1 MESYTK
7 SIFPQETIAALVLAQ
22 FGSHIRIKEILPL
35 TAGYFN
41 TAYAVHFL
49 NHQPDVVIRIAPHP
63 EQPVLTYEKNL
74 MRREVL
80 ILETV
85 QEIDGNLTPKLL
97 GYDFTGRMIDRD
109 VMFIEKL
116 SGVSLQDVK
125 DKLAPEN
132 LQEIERHVGQYAA
145 RLGEVKGKFFGYF
158 GDGPGHDSSSW
169 RAAFMAIIEALLR
182 DGESLGV
189 VLPLSWPDLRGLI
202 HAHAG
207 PLDEITQPA
216 LVHWDL
222 WAGNIFVKPQNGQF
236 VIEGIIDW
244 ERALWGDPDIETA
257 VACSFYGPA
266 FFEGYGKQLADRGP
280 EAARQSLYRLYL
292 WLVLLIE
299 AKVRYEDAEHLPWA
313 RQQFQKELDFIS
325 RLNHN

>member
-85 QEIDGNLTPKLL
+85 QEI
-97 GYDFTGRMIDRD
+97 
-109 VMFIEKL
+109 
-116 SGVSLQDVK
+116 
-125 DKLAPEN
+125 
-132 LQEIERHVGQYAA
+132 
-145 RLGEVKGKFFGYF
+145 
-158 GDGPGHDSSSW
+158 
-169 RAAFMAIIEALLR
+169 
-182 DGESLGV
+182 
-189 VLPLSWPDLRGLI
+189 
-202 HAHAG
+202 
-207 PLDEITQPA
+207 
-216 LVHWDL
+216 
-222 WAGNIFVKPQNGQF
+222 
-236 VIEGIIDW
+236 EGIIDW
-244 ERALWGDPDIETA
+244 ERSLWGDPDIETA
-257 VACSFYGPA
+257 VACRFYGPA
-266 FFEGYGKQLADRGP
+266 FFEGYGKQLADQGP

-325 RLNHN
+325 RLNNN